1 VLDAERAF
9 AERLGGSCQSPIAAH
24 AQIEAGELNLTG
36 LVGEPDG
43 SRMFRDAI
51 QGGIEHAA
59 SLGRRLAE
67 RLLAAG
73 AAELLERLR
82 TV

>member
-1 VLDAERAF
+1 
-9 AERLGGSCQSPIAAH
+9 
-24 AQIEAGELNLTG
+24 
-36 LVGEPDG
+36 
-43 SRMFRDAI
+43 MFRDAI